1 MRAVVLGLAV
11 AAAGTLPWAALAT
24 LNLEYMSALPWA
36 VPVMAVY
43 LWLFWKY
50 VRGAGWPRTT
60 AVSRRV
66 HARANPVSEQLWG
79 PALLAGMIGL
89 VTVLLL
95 QGVLAR
101 LVVLPQQQ
109 DLDID
114 RYPALTVL
122 CWVLMASV
130 VAGIVEETAFRGYM
144 QRPIERRHGPV
155 VAILVTGLV
164 FGALHFTH
172 AEVTLALIPFY
183 LAAAAVY
190 GALAYFTDSTW
201 PSIWLHAGGN
211 AFSAFTLFTQGRS
224 EWSLTATQP
233 PLVWDT
239 GVDGAFFAALAAF
252 LVAAALTV
260 LAYVGLA
267 RSRGGSR
274 AGVQADR

>member
-1 MRAVVLGLAV
+1 
-11 AAAGTLPWAALAT
+11 
-24 LNLEYMSALPWA
+24 
-36 VPVMAVY
+36 
-43 LWLFWKY
+43 
-50 VRGAGWPRTT
+50 
-60 AVSRRV
+60 
-66 HARANPVSEQLWG
+66 
-79 PALLAGMIGL
+79 
-89 VTVLLL
+89 
-95 QGVLAR
+95 
-101 LVVLPQQQ
+101 
-109 DLDID
+109 
-114 RYPALTVL
+114 
-122 CWVLMASV
+122 

-190 GALAYFTDSTW
+190 GALAYFTDSTR

-239 GVDGAFFAALAAF
+239 GVDGAFLGALAVF

-267 RSRGGSR
+267 RSRSGAHASV
-274 AGVQADR
+274 VQDDR